1 MSNMSYCRMEN
12 TYKDLLDSSCH
23 MGIVESVREAKFQI
37 KLFEL
42 CESIA
47 STFTIEELESQLEEL
62 TKEEGEDNE

>member
-12 TYKDLLDSSCH
+12 TYKDLCDAAQNIGNVTS
-23 MGIVESVREAKFQI
+23 IREAKFQI

-47 STFTIEELESQLEEL
+47 SSTTLEELEQNLNEL
-62 TKEEGEDNE
+62 IEEGE